1 MLVSG
6 EAWSRRIRSDWRPK
20 SLNGRVNK
28 LAIFQNKAKETY
40 CVFNKTRESFLS
52 LNVTVADTHFARL
65 RGLLGRVRLKADEG
79 IWVIPSQGVHSMGLL
94 FATDLVYLDSS
105 HRVIHLVESFG
116 TFRIA
121 SLRLRAASVLQL
133 HTRTIYSSQ
142 TQVGDQLLI
151 CTAKEMEQYLPT
163 SRPKASAKS
172 GSA

>member
-1 MLVSG
+1 MLKIAERTG
-6 EAWSRRIRSDWRPK
+6 KQI
-20 SLNGRVNK
+20 
-28 LAIFQNKAKETY
+28 LAISNNKAKETY

-52 LNVTVADTHFARL
+52 LNVTVADSHFARL
-65 RGLLGRVRLKADEG
+65 RGLIGRIRLKPDEG
-79 IWVIPSQGVHSMGLL
+79 IWVIPSQGVHSLGVL
-94 FATDLVYLDSS
+94 FSTDLVYLDAN
-105 HRVIHLVESFG
+105 HQVIHVVESFG

>member
-1 MLVSG
+1 MFS
-6 EAWSRRIRSDWRPK
+6 K
-20 SLNGRVNK
+20 
-28 LAIFQNKAKETY
+28 KAKETY

-52 LNVTVADTHFARL
+52 LNVTIADTHFDRL
-65 RGLLGRVRLKADEG
+65 KGLLGRMRLKADEG
-79 IWVIPSQGVHSMGLL
+79 IWVIPSQGVHSIGLL
-94 FATDLVYLDSS
+94 FATDLVYLDSN
-105 HRVIHLVESFG
+105 HRVIHVVESFG

-151 CTAKEMEQYLPT
+151 CTAKEMEHYLPT
-163 SRPKASAKS
+163 GRPKASAKS